1 MYQRILVPVDGSHTA
16 ALGLEEALKL
26 SKLARARV
34 HVVNVVDMDMTPAA
48 NPFPYGESAEFI
60 SFLKAEGQRALKDAA
75 SAAAAQHVKVECTQ
89 RSSRKG
95 RVSDI
100 ILDEAKKWRADLIV
114 MGTHGRRGLNRLL
127 LGSDAERVLEK
138 APVPVLLVRGD
149 RVDASRPRRRR
160 AGSASSEGTRAR
172 S

>member
-1 MYQRILVPVDGSHTA
+1 MYQRILVPVDGSDTA

-26 SKLARARV
+26 AKLGRARV
-34 HVVNVVDMDMTPAA
+34 RVVNVVDMDMMPAA
-48 NPFPYGESAEFI
+48 NPFPYGENAEFI

-75 SAAAAQHVKVECTQ
+75 AAAGTQHVNVECTQ
-89 RSSRKG
+89 RSSRKS
-95 RVSDI
+95 RVSDV
-100 ILDEAKKWRADLIV
+100 ILDEAKTWRADLIV

-149 RVDASRPRRRR
+149 SADASRPRR
-160 AGSASSEGTRAR
+160 SAQVSRGREGTRAR
-172 S
+172 A